1 MRHGRF
7 ERWFYFLS
15 FLVVASLA
23 VAQTQKKP
31 ADKPPAKADEP
42 DDAKDKA
49 EAEEE
54 KERGIAERFRKVLET
69 NPRRGTALDRLY
81 GYHVE
86 RGTLDKLIA
95 EYVDRTKKDA
105 KDGTSWM
112 IVGLIESQRGRDAAA
127 VAAFRQAEA
136 NLPDSAMPSYYLG
149 QSLILVGQP
158 EKAADAFETAIAR
171 KPNRADL
178 LDAFQALGRV
188 YQRSQRTEKA
198 LEVWNR
204 LEKLYPDDARV
215 QEQIATT
222 LVEEGQF
229 DQALP
234 RLVKLADAADDK
246 YRQTTLRMDAAD
258 LKVKLKKTSD
268 AIADFE
274 KLLGELNPESWLYRD
289 VRRRIEE
296 VFLRN
301 DDLAGLVKYY
311 EGWLGK
317 NKTDVD
323 AIARLAKTLASQGRA
338 PEARDWLSKG
348 VTVAPNHRALR
359 QALIDQY
366 VFEQNYTAA
375 AAQYEAMDKADPN
388 NPDTLR
394 EWGKLIMRDVGK
406 PEAERRAAASAIWRR
421 LLEKKPNDPVA
432 ASQTA
437 DLMRTAGAVEDAIAL
452 YKKAID
458 LAPNAAQYRE
468 YLGEYYHS
476 LKRGEEALA
485 TWRPIAEGPN
495 RTSKN
500 LARLAEVFA
509 GFGYRKEAAAAM
521 GEAISLEKDDFTML
535 MTYAELLHQENSN
548 AEALTQIG
556 IASKLVSNAEEAEQV
571 LIAQIKIW
579 QATEALGAQIDA
591 LQAELDAG
599 KDVTADRWLRLA
611 RYYEANRQA
620 DKAAEAIVKAQAK
633 DPKSVPA
640 AIAAARIFE
649 SVGNLLAAAETNRK
663 LAALDRRYRTE
674 YLTAVTKLEQRL
686 GRREQALQAAR
697 DLLAAS
703 PGNPEVYKFFSDL
716 CFQLGDQE
724 EGLEALRR
732 SVRANPSDPQ
742 GLITLANALG
752 ERVRQGEAIELL
764 WRALEKTPEL
774 DAKLGV
780 VERITQL
787 YLENNQFDRLLE
799 RLERD
804 RREAEKAREASLCIA
819 QAYTTAG
826 DLGAARQQ
834 LERLLTE
841 NTRDTHLL
849 GQLSTLCEQEGD
861 LQAAL
866 KYQRQLNAAAP
877 SNYDHQL
884 RLAQLL
890 TRTGDADEAADIWV
904 RLVSKDT
911 EPHRNLQAI
920 DSLLTAGKFEGALA
934 ILSRLLLQ
942 KPGNWELMY
951 REGAALAA
959 MEKGEE
965 SATRFK
971 AILALKH
978 PDDEMSE
985 ITKHQIEQAK
995 KKPATKPNMQG
1006 QLPSSTMS
1014 LAMANRY
1021 DEWSNPPLTRRTN
1034 NTWNVRQAVGMD
1046 PQNRVRGGGM
1056 QPVYVPSDYGE
1067 ARMACLGW
1075 LYEVAR
1081 NKGQGDAYIKQMR
1094 TDKDKAG
1101 ADQHPL
1107 WDWYYFN
1114 VLRNEGKQVFPA
1126 AQALAKTADPAGLLA
1141 LVNAVGSRTNSM
1153 MARGRRSR
1161 GGDKDLTPPLP
1172 ADQLE
1177 QLLSAYRK
1185 LRQLKPDWAPSAV
1198 STVMTELKRAGRDA
1212 EEKAIYQEMLKE
1224 AIVISRVQSGLTV
1237 ASERNDL
1244 ETYFELFARLDK
1256 LQPPAKTT
1264 AMLPQLPTRQS
1275 GWSLTTLM
1283 GKRSDD
1289 KKFDDVRKVLDL
1301 FLSVARRQNLTAVH
1315 SASTSRRPQTGG
1327 FSVNAYS
1334 RNQSYNNTQ
1343 INYPSPNEYYDL
1355 ASLQVLYNAFDLHKK
1370 GDLASDLFT
1379 HLEKK
1384 REAAR
1389 GAERIYLQ
1397 LALGYCHWWAGEK
1410 DEAIAELQ
1418 QAVQSA
1424 PNDHNLIL
1432 EVASLRELNGEFD
1445 AAMALLDSFTPV
1457 EMQVM
1462 QRREEF
1468 ALRLAERA
1476 GDVER
1481 ARQAADRL
1489 FGLRLDSDKQLEL
1502 AGKMHRLGM
1511 HQLAETVLGRA
1522 QRQAGS
1528 KTATL
1533 VRLMNQYQS
1542 QNQIDLAVQIARQI
1556 LRKGPSMQSNFRGG
1570 QNENDGARSQ
1580 AINVLARSGQ
1590 LKEIIERA
1598 EAQLKASPKS
1608 QQIYQ
1613 ALTGYYQAAGDKKK
1627 LKDALLKMAELKPA
1641 DGKLRYQAAEQLQ
1654 RMGERDAAIE
1664 QYKLA
1669 IKLEPGVFSNNYW
1682 GIQQLFTQA
1691 NKFEELVQVFD
1702 EIDLRKLGSY
1712 WTITEPI
1719 QALLQQDKGKELG
1732 LKLFRKA
1739 WEAFPQYRGYILG
1752 RLYNE
1757 ELWRLPEIYTF
1768 AKEAVI
1774 PREDSEADP
1783 WQAVT
1788 DISSYG
1794 QEGRVEG
1801 VVTRMMSIARKQQRL
1816 PELRAEVQAALDKRP
1831 DWTGGKALLAV
1842 IDIQL
1847 GNKEQGKKL
1856 WREVFD
1862 DPKADIPGLARFM
1875 LVQELEYYA
1884 GVEEMAVKALEGGI
1898 DELIRDSN
1906 YEFSYSPGRR
1916 LVWWYELVGRKEDA
1930 KKTMLRFASDERVNP
1945 GYGGGYWEYQRAQN
1959 GISVAQELVRTGDT
1973 VEAVRIYNRLL
1984 ADPDLLDQANQYYGG
1999 ERFDQQVEMGLKT
2012 AVKTLKPSSLPTAVG
2027 TLLTPREITSTDK
2040 AAIDLVLLVES
2051 RELSKATLNSLCAAA
2066 IKSTAKAPEVRREAL
2081 AKLAELVKKYPTD
2094 HAVLTANVLGAFT
2107 EGKPAAIQEAVDQ
2120 LAKLVDAT
2128 PLEKLPANGKANAR
2142 QRAEARLQVPI
2153 WLAAREC
2160 LVKDREPLWPAG
2172 AKLAARAA
2180 EAAKR
2185 QNDALITVAVFRE
2198 WGQLELDRGDKAK
2211 AETIWAE
2218 LLQWTLPK
2226 QPAPKPAAQ
2235 ASPSVPGIFAPAPLT
2250 PAQPSKSS
2258 GGRAGG
2264 VSPLS
2269 LGGSRNGPQGANA
2282 PRSPVDSL
2290 LRLLVLFQVALPP
2303 APAAPGSPAQPSPRR
2318 SSIIAPTEDQFKR
2331 AYEIALLASDKQMPE
2346 LSLRTMRDSVRGG
2359 PPVAANENRRN
2370 FGGGPLMSKMINGT
2384 QYYVQGDG
2392 SRRVSVDQALL
2403 ALIPKWR
2410 AQNVPPEKIYEVI
2423 VAAVLP
2429 DARPAEVFL
2438 YPPTQNYGIIYAISP
2453 GGYLTQAT
2461 DVTDDSIEDRGLGKA
2476 LIQVAIDAGKVAD
2489 LRARLESRASQP
2501 LGELPAKIMLATLG
2515 VQAKDAALATATFK
2529 TLGER
2534 LQKDS
2539 LQSTNATIA
2548 AVLVPALNDPKY
2560 AELVVPLVDKAAQN
2574 YLTGGNTQPAADLRF
2589 RLAEYYLRKKDEA
2602 AAKAQFKLVEA
2613 SDKKI
2618 GPGGFNIHMALA
2630 QEYLKLGWVEDAL
2643 REFGFHADNPTDQRN
2658 PDEEEMGAGMPRAEP
2673 ALQTPGQFERL
2684 AALLLRMPAAKRYE
2698 VLKAWSLPT
2707 TGRKSVRYYVGATP
2721 REVPPEIFSKR
2732 LPFPEHRTSSTM
2744 LMLVEAAKECGKID
2758 ELTAEAE
2765 RLAKDKVES
2774 AELLRLLVYLVQG
2787 KGKTIEP
2794 ALKAFAE
2801 AAHKRL
2807 TEKREQPLGFNRYY
2821 GGPDRQVAPLHPSE
2835 FLFAVLCLNDP
2846 SLAAHGEA
2854 VLAAMM
2860 GSMWAAN
2867 DPDFGM
2873 RMRRVRDELDARRAG
2888 ARNALASSPPPRWG
2902 SSAARTAWI
2911 AQDGYVTH
2919 IQSDQPSN
2927 LLFDYPLTG
2936 TFEFSVDLQ
2945 SVGGAGYGG
2954 IAFLPGSAQI
2964 SSTVPG
2970 DIIQQQQTGEQ
2981 RPDFGRMTVQVSPG
2995 KIRCLMNDRLFYE
3008 DVNPAPTSPWLML
3021 GGSQHAVYRNFTLT
3035 GKADIPAEVR
3045 LTAGDYLEGWQSH
3058 VYGGVLPQ
3066 RLIARQKAEGG
3077 FDPNTRY
3084 GRRYYGGEEEPPETG
3099 EPVYDWVAKDGE
3111 IRGRKLDWPGEKPS
3125 PSSLA
3130 YYRPL
3135 RSGESLRYEFY
3146 HEPGKTHVH
3155 PSLGRVAFLLETD
3168 GVKLHWMTEGQG
3180 EDWAGLQ
3187 PDNAVAV
3194 KAGPLTLKAG
3204 DWNKIALSVNDDR
3217 VRLDLNG
3224 TTVYD
3229 GKLDAMVE
3237 RVFGLF
3243 HYRDRTTVRVRD
3255 VVLSGNWPKTLE
3267 GDSSLVTK
3275 PSAPAEVKL
3284 RRAQIGEALFA
3295 SESGPLLERARKLPA
3310 SERYALLAD
3319 WVLPNER
3326 RPTYQLAGV
3335 LKPAD
3340 VLGIVDQKQQ
3350 PAGRRVLLG
3359 GRLDLPCLEMI
3370 DAAKEAGKLD
3380 DLCAQLAK
3388 AGSPAEDEL
3397 DKRSRLALRVA
3408 ALAAKGDDATAS
3420 AALGELLPCVGK
3432 MKLDAPG
3439 QQRWPDLIA
3448 AQGALERSALRDPV
3462 AALLQAANKKL
3473 EEAVIKEIVPED
3485 REWWMRVF
3493 RDLRANLEL
3502 KRLPDAERWT
3512 TAEGRFVHWATVPG
3526 LNSGTRSL
3534 GAGVPRWL
3542 LRDGALVHLPG
3553 HGDDYLILN
3562 TPLRGD
3568 FEVSAELKL
3577 QGWQEVHVRYGSRQ
3591 FDLKHDRKHYHLH
3604 TSVRSD
3610 GRETLILP
3618 PLPAAKTNVYQFR
3631 LAVKDGWLR
3640 CFVDGRELVAE
3651 KIGLNPEPWL
3661 MLHCPHQNTGEVRN
3675 LKIVGAPTVPE
3686 RIDLLAEDDL
3696 GMWRPHLGQ
3705 PWAKRGEEMFM
3716 AGAKPEPPEDGKPLP
3731 PRGYPEDAVYYQRPI
3746 LEDGVIEYE
3755 FYYEPDKAHV
3765 HPMLDRLTF
3774 LLAPEGLKLHWLT
3787 DGVAEKTKTPVDNA
3801 VDEPSCRRGP
3811 AKLPLKPKAWNKV
3824 RLAVT
3829 GDVVK
3834 IALNGVEVY
3843 ERAIEPTNQRLF
3855 GLFHYTDRTE
3865 ARVRGMTYT
3874 GVWPKK
3880 VPTEAELFEVKK

>member
-1 MRHGRF
+1 MRHGRI

-15 FLVVASLA
+15 FLVAASLA
-23 VAQTQKKP
+23 VAQTQKP
-31 ADKPPAKADEP
+31 GDKPPAKADET

-49 EAEEE
+49 DAEEE

-86 RGTLDKLIA
+86 RGTLDKLVA
-95 EYVDRTKKDA
+95 EYVDRTRKDP

-136 NLPDSAMPSYYLG
+136 NLPDNAMPSYYLG

-158 EKAADAFETAIAR
+158 EKAAEAFETAIAR

-234 RLVKLADAADDK
+234 RLIKLADQAEDK
-246 YRQTTLRMDAAD
+246 YRQTSLRMDAAD
-258 LKVKLKKTSD
+258 LKVKLKKTPE

-296 VFLRN
+296 TFLRN

-311 EGWLGK
+311 EGWLEK
-317 NKTDVD
+317 NKTDID

-348 VTVAPNHRALR
+348 VAVAPNHRALR

-366 VFEQNYTAA
+366 VFEQNFTAA

-394 EWGKLIMRDVGK
+394 EWGKMIMRDTGK

-421 LLEKKPNDPVA
+421 LLEKKPNDPVV

-437 DLMRTAGAVEDAIAL
+437 DLMRAAGAVDDAIAL
-452 YKKAID
+452 YKKAIE

-476 LKRGEEALA
+476 LKRGDDALA

-521 GEAISLEKDDFTML
+521 GEAISLEKDDFSML
-535 MTYAELLHQENSN
+535 MIHAELLHQENNNS
-548 AEALTQIG
+548 EALKQIAT
-556 IASKLVSNAEEAEQV
+556 ASKLVSNAEEAEQV
-571 LIAQIKIW
+571 LVAQIKIW

-599 KDVTADRWLRLA
+599 KEVTADRWLRLA

-620 DKAAEAIVKAQAK
+620 DKAAEMVAKAQAK

-640 AIAAARIFE
+640 AIAAARIYE

-703 PGNPEVYKFFSDL
+703 PGNPEVYKFFADL

-861 LQAAL
+861 LPAAL

-890 TRTGDADEAADIWV
+890 TRTGEPDEAADIWV

-920 DSLLTAGKFEGALA
+920 DSLLTAGKNEAAIA

-942 KPGNWELMY
+942 KPGNWELIY

-959 MEKGEE
+959 MEKLDE
-965 SATRFK
+965 ANMRFK
-971 AILALKH
+971 AILALKL

-995 KKPATKPNMQG
+995 KKPATKPNLQG

-1014 LAMANRY
+1014 QAMASRF
-1021 DEWSNPPLTRRTN
+1021 DEWNNPPLTRRTGN
-1034 NTWNVRQAVGMD
+1034 YYTVRQAVGMD

-1056 QPVYVPSDYGE
+1056 QPVYVPGDYGE

-1075 LYEVAR
+1075 LYEAAR
-1081 NKGQGDAYIKQMR
+1081 GKGTGDAYIKQLR
-1094 TDKDKAG
+1094 TAKDKPG
-1101 ADQHPL
+1101 ADQQPL

-1126 AQALAKTADPAGLLA
+1126 AQALAKSVDPAGLLA
-1141 LVNAVGSRTNSM
+1141 LVNAVGSRNNTM
-1153 MARGRRSR
+1153 MVRGRRSR

-1172 ADQLE
+1172 TDQLE

-1198 STVMTELKRAGRDA
+1198 STVMIELKRAGREN
-1212 EEKAIYQEMLKE
+1212 EEKSIYQEMLKE
-1224 AIVISRVQSGLTV
+1224 AIVISRVQSGLNV

-1264 AMLPQLPTRQS
+1264 AMLPQLPTRQA

-1315 SASTSRRPQTGG
+1315 SASMSRRPQTGG
-1327 FSVNAYS
+1327 FSVSAYS
-1334 RNQSYNNTQ
+1334 RSRNYNDTQ
-1343 INYPSPNEYYDL
+1343 INYPSPNEYYDIS
-1355 ASLQVLYNAFDLHKK
+1355 SLQVLYNAYDLHKK
-1370 GDLASDLFT
+1370 ADLASDLFV

-1384 REAAR
+1384 RDAAR

-1410 DEAIAELQ
+1410 DEAIVELN

-1424 PNDHNLIL
+1424 PNDHNLVL

-1476 GDVER
+1476 GDVDR

-1489 FGLRLDSDKQLEL
+1489 FGLRLDSDKQLDL

-1556 LRKGPSMQSNFRGG
+1556 LRKGPSMQAQFRGNY
-1570 QNENDGARSQ
+1570 NENDGARSQ

-1598 EAQLKASPKS
+1598 EAQLKASPNS
-1608 QQIYQ
+1608 VQIYQ
-1613 ALTGYYQAAGDKKK
+1613 ALSGYYQAAGDKKK
-1627 LKDALLKMAELKPA
+1627 LKDALLKMADLKPN
-1641 DGKLRYQAAEQLQ
+1641 DGKMRYQAAEQLQ
-1654 RMGERDAAIE
+1654 RMGERDAALE

-1691 NKFEELVQVFD
+1691 NKFEELIQVLD
-1702 EIDLRKLGSY
+1702 EVDLRKLGSY

-1875 LVQELEYYA
+1875 FCQELEYYA
-1884 GVEEMAVKALEGGI
+1884 GVEELAVKTLEGGI

-1916 LVWWYELVGRKEDA
+1916 LVWWYELVGRKDDA

-1999 ERFDQQVEMGLKT
+1999 ERFDQQVEMGLKA
-2012 AVKTLKPSSLPTAVG
+2012 AVKTLKASALPAAVG
-2027 TLLTPREITSTDK
+2027 TLLTPRETTATDK

-2051 RELSKATLNSLCAAA
+2051 RDLAKATLNSLCAAA

-2107 EGKPAAIQEAVDQ
+2107 EGKPAAIQEAVEQ
-2120 LAKLVDAT
+2120 LVRLVEAT

-2160 LVKDREPLWPAG
+2160 LVKDREPLWVAG

-2180 EAAKR
+2180 EAARR
-2185 QNDALITVAVFRE
+2185 QSDALITVAVFRE

-2218 LLQWTLPK
+2218 LLEWTLPR
-2226 QPAPKPAAQ
+2226 QPAPKAAAQ
-2235 ASPSVPGIFAPAPLT
+2235 ASPSAPATVPAVPLA

-2258 GGRAGG
+2258 GGGAGG

-2269 LGGSRNGPQGANA
+2269 LSPRSHGGDAA
-2282 PRSPVDSL
+2282 RSPVHGF
-2290 LRLLVLFQVALPP
+2290 LRVLILFQALVPP
-2303 APAAPGSPAQPSPRR
+2303 APAAPGQPAPRR
-2318 SSIIAPTEDQFKR
+2318 SSLIAPTEDQFKR

-2410 AQNVPPEKIYEVI
+2410 AQNVPAEKIYDV
-2423 VAAVLP
+2423 VVTAVLP

-2453 GGYLTQAT
+2453 GGYLTQAS

-2515 VQAKDAALATATFK
+2515 VQARDEALATATFK
-2529 TLGER
+2529 TFGER

-2548 AVLVPALNDPKY
+2548 AVLVPALHDPKY
-2560 AELVVPLVDKAAQN
+2560 AELVLPMVDKAAHN

-2602 AAKAQFKLVEA
+2602 AARAQLKLVET
-2613 SDKKI
+2613 SDKKVAQ
-2618 GPGGFNIHMALA
+2618 GGFNVHMTLA
-2630 QEYLKLGWVEDAL
+2630 QEYLKLGWTEDAL
-2643 REFGFHADNPTDQRN
+2643 REFGFHADNPNEQRN
-2658 PDEEEMGAGMPRAEP
+2658 PDEEEMTAGLPRPEP
-2673 ALQTPGQFERL
+2673 ALQIPAQFQRL
-2684 AALLLRMPAAKRYE
+2684 TALLLRMPAAKRYE

-2707 TGRKSVRYYVGATP
+2707 TGRKSIRYYVGATP
-2721 REVPPEIFSKR
+2721 REIPPEIFSKR

-2744 LMLVEAAKECGKID
+2744 LLLVEAAKECGKID

-2765 RLAKDKVES
+2765 RLAKDKVEN
-2774 AELLRLLVYLVQG
+2774 AELFRVLVYLVQG

-2794 ALKAFAE
+2794 AVKAFAE

-2821 GGPDRQVAPLHPSE
+2821 GGPDRQQAPLHPSE
-2835 FLFAVLCLNDP
+2835 FLFAVLCLGEP
-2846 SLAAHGEA
+2846 GLAVHGET

-2867 DPDFGM
+2867 DPDLGT
-2873 RMRRVRDELDARRAG
+2873 RMRRVRDELEAKRAG
-2888 ARNALASSPPPRWG
+2888 APNALASAPPPRWHTA
-2902 SSAARTAWI
+2902 SAKTTWI
-2911 AQDGYVTH
+2911 AQDGYVTQ
-2919 IQSDQPSN
+2919 IQSDQPSQ
-2927 LLFDYPLTG
+2927 LVFDYPLAG
-2936 TFEFSVDLQ
+2936 TFEFSVDMA
-2945 SVGGAGYGG
+2945 SVGAAGYGG
-2954 IAFLPGSAQI
+2954 ITFMPGSFQV

-2970 DIIQQQQTGEQ
+2970 DMIQQEQTGEQ
-2981 RPDFGRMTVQVSPG
+2981 RADFGRMNVQVSPG
-2995 KIRCLMNDRLFYE
+2995 KIRCVMNDRLFYE

-3021 GGSQHAVYRNFTLT
+3021 AGPQHSVYRNFALT
-3035 GKADIPAEVR
+3035 GKANIPAEVK
-3045 LTAGDYLEGWQSH
+3045 LAAGDYLEGWQSYL
-3058 VYGGVLPQ
+3058 YGGSLPQ
-3066 RLIARQKAEGG
+3066 RLIAKKKAEGG
-3077 FDPNTRY
+3077 YINPNNRY
-3084 GRRYYGGEEEPPETG
+3084 RGYGEEEPPDTG
-3099 EPVYDWVAKDGE
+3099 DPVYDWFARDGE

-3125 PSSLA
+3125 PSCLA
-3130 YYRPL
+3130 YFRPL
-3135 RSGESLRYEFY
+3135 RSGETLRYEFY
-3146 HEPGKTHVH
+3146 YEPGKTHVH
-3155 PSLGRVAFLLETD
+3155 PSFGRVAFLIEPD
-3168 GVKLHWMTEGQG
+3168 GVKLHWMTEGAG

-3187 PDNAVAV
+3187 PDNVIPV
-3194 KAGPLTLKAG
+3194 KPGALPLKAG
-3204 DWNKIALSVNDDR
+3204 DWNKVVLAVTDDG
-3217 VRLDLNG
+3217 VRIELNG
-3224 TTVYD
+3224 AAVYEA
-3229 GKLDAMVE
+3229 KLDPSVE
-3237 RVFGLF
+3237 RLFGLF
-3243 HYRDRTTVRVRD
+3243 HYRDKTTVRVRD
-3255 VVLSGNWPKTLE
+3255 VVLSGNWPKALE
-3267 GDSSLVTK
+3267 GDISFATRAA
-3275 PSAPAEVKL
+3275 APAEVKL
-3284 RRAQIGEALFA
+3284 RRAQIGEAHFA

-3310 SERYALLAD
+3310 AERYALLAD

-3326 RPTYQLAGV
+3326 RPSYQLAGI
-3335 LKPAD
+3335 LKPVD
-3340 VLGIVDQKQQ
+3340 VLGVVDQKQQ
-3350 PAGRRVLLG
+3350 PAGRRVLQG
-3359 GRLDLPCLEMI
+3359 GRIDLPCLELI
-3370 DAAKEAGKLD
+3370 AAAREAGKLD
-3380 DLCAQLAK
+3380 DLCGRLAK
-3388 AGSPAEDEL
+3388 ATSRSEDEL
-3397 DKRSRLALRVA
+3397 DKRSRLALRAA
-3408 ALAAKGDDATAS
+3408 ALAVKGDDAAAA
-3420 AALGELLPCVGK
+3420 AALAELLPYTSK

-3439 QQRWPDLIA
+3439 QERWPDLIA
-3448 AQGALERSALRDPV
+3448 AQGTLGRPALRDPV
-3462 AALLQAANKKL
+3462 AALLEAANKKL
-3473 EEAVIKEIVPED
+3473 NEAVIKEIVAED
-3485 REWWMRVF
+3485 REWWLRAF
-3493 RDLRANLEL
+3493 RDLRADLEL
-3502 KRLPDAERWT
+3502 KRLPDAERW
-3512 TAEGRFVHWATVPG
+3512 ASAVDRFVHWTSVPG
-3526 LNSGTRSL
+3526 LSSATRSL
-3534 GAGVPRWL
+3534 GAGLPRWV

-3568 FEVSAELKL
+3568 FEVTAELWV
-3577 QGWQEVHVRYGSRQ
+3577 QDWQEVHVRYGSHQ
-3591 FDLKHDRKHYHLH
+3591 FDLKHDRKYYQLH
-3604 TSVRSD
+3604 TTVNAAA
-3610 GRETLILP
+3610 RETLIMP
-3618 PLPAAKTNVYQFR
+3618 PLPPAKSNAYAFR
-3631 LAVKDGWLR
+3631 LVVKDGVFR
-3640 CFVDGRELVAE
+3640 VFVDGRELVSNR
-3651 KIGLNPEPWL
+3651 IGTNPEPWL
-3661 MLHCPHQNTGEVRN
+3661 MLHCPHLNTGVVRN
-3675 LKIVGAPTVPE
+3675 FKIIGTPTVPE

-3705 PWAKRGEEMFM
+3705 PWSKRGEEMFM
-3716 AGAKPEPPEDGKPLP
+3716 AGAKPDPPEDGKPLP
-3731 PRGYPEDAVYYQRPI
+3731 PRGYPEDAVYYQRPL

-3765 HPMLDRLTF
+3765 HPMLDRVTF
-3774 LLAPEGLKLHWLT
+3774 LLEPDGLKLHWLT
-3787 DGVAEKTKTPVDNA
+3787 DAAAEKTKTPIDNA
-3801 VDEPSCRRGP
+3801 VDEPSSRRGP
-3811 AKLPLKPKAWNKV
+3811 AKLPLNPKAWNKV

-3843 ERAIEPTNQRLF
+3843 ERSIEPTNQRLF

-3865 ARVRGMTYT
+3865 ARVRGMTYS
-3874 GVWPKK
+3874 GAWPKK
-3880 VPTEAELFEVKK
+3880 VPAEAELFEVRK